1 VFYGAYTA
9 IITPFRGGKV
19 DEKKLEELV
28 DLQIK
33 AGVQGIVPC
42 GTTGESLY
50 LSPLEQESI
59 IKICVK
65 AAMGKILVLPGTG
78 SISTEETI
86 ALTQMAQKAG
96 ADGAVIIT
104 PWYIR
109 PSQMSL
115 YEHYKKIN
123 DNVDIPFIVYNN
135 PARTGFETSIETTV
149 KLASLKKMHGFKDCS
164 PSLQRTSVLKQ
175 ALGDRLSLLTGNDD
189 VFAAHLGMGGDGGIS
204 IAPNV
209 VPAHFVTMM
218 TAWEKGDV
226 ETFSSTWKQ
235 VFPLISA
242 LFLESNPTTIKYAM
256 SLVHDVSLEYR
267 LPCVS
272 LNPTTKAAIEKALQE
287 LDLWQPLH
295 SMRER

>member
-1 VFYGAYTA
+1 MFHGVYTA
-9 IITPFRGGKV
+9 IITPFREGKV

-33 AGVQGIVPC
+33 AGVRGIVPC

-50 LSPLEQESI
+50 LSPLEQEHI
-59 IKICVK
+59 IKICVGVSQ
-65 AAMGKILVLPGTG
+65 GKILVLPGTG

-86 ALTQMAQKAG
+86 SLTQMAQEAG

-109 PSQMSL
+109 PSQQSL
-115 YEHYKKIN
+115 FEHYKKIN
-123 DNVDIPFIVYNN
+123 DSVDIPFIVYNN
-135 PARTGFETSIETTV
+135 PARTGFETSIETTI
-149 KLASLKKMHGFKDCS
+149 KLASLKKMRGFKDCS
-164 PSLQRTSVLKQ
+164 ASLQRTSYLKQ

-209 VPAHFVTMM
+209 VPTHFVTLMK
-218 TAWEKGDV
+218 AWETGDL

-242 LFLESNPTTIKYAM
+242 LCLESNPTTIKYAM
-256 SLVHDVSLEYR
+256 SLVHGVSLEYR

-272 LNPTTKAAIEKALQE
+272 LNPTTTTAIENALQE
-287 LDLWQPLH
+287 LGLWQPLR